1 MGMRFTAEI
10 YASKLPSDGTR
21 AQGLETARVELD
33 KVVICSPFGYL
44 WRF

>member
-1 MGMRFTAEI
+1 MGIRLTAEI
-10 YASKLPSDGTR
+10 YASKLPSDGTS
-21 AQGLETARVELD
+21 AQGLATANVELD